1 MVRPSARG
9 RRNLIVATPIRHTN
23 RANRGCARPSGLRRR
38 RRSVRAMRVIAGE
51 AHGRRL
57 RAPRGLVTRPATA
70 RVRASI
76 FSRLAARTDLNGARV
91 LDLFAGSGSL
101 GLEALSRGASR
112 AVFVDSSRA
121 AATAIRDNLRV
132 LGLEERAEV
141 IVAGV
146 ERAIAALG
154 ARGECFDLVFVD
166 APYRD
171 DTSAAVLRALTDG
184 RIAWRGRLRGR
195 AAGRPRAGDFAGGTR
210 GDQLCN
216 PGRSSDRPLP
226 RAGGAL
232 AQVAA
237 WHGEQRQGFGTQ
249 VRDLPGDV

>member
-1 MVRPSARG
+1 
-9 RRNLIVATPIRHTN
+9 
-23 RANRGCARPSGLRRR
+23 
-38 RRSVRAMRVIAGE
+38 MRVIAGE

-76 FSRLAARTDLNGARV
+76 FSRLAARTDLAGARV

-101 GLEALSRGASR
+101 GLEALSRGALR

-146 ERAIAALG
+146 ERTIAMLG
-154 ARGECFDLVFVD
+154 ARGEPFDLVFVD
-166 APYRD
+166 APYRND
-171 DTSAAVLRALTDG
+171 ISAAVLQALAADGLLGGDAYVVVRRAVRAPEISSAGFEAINCATLGDH
-184 RIAWRGRLRGR
+184 RIALYR
-195 AAGRPRAGDFAGGTR
+195 APMAR
-210 GDQLCN
+210 
-216 PGRSSDRPLP
+216 
-226 RAGGAL
+226 
-232 AQVAA
+232 
-237 WHGEQRQGFGTQ
+237 
-249 VRDLPGDV
+249 